1 MKILIAEDE
10 PAISGILEANLRHAG
25 FKTFIAENGLEALS
39 LFRAEPPDL
48 VLLDVMLPR
57 KNGYEVC
64 RQLRQSHDVP
74 IIMISA
80 RNSESDRLKG
90 FEIGADD
97 YVCKPFSPREV
108 IARINCIMRRSVKAP
123 SSLDDISGNKDKV
136 NTIPEFSVCRSSLT
150 AMFMGEVLTLTLS
163 EFNLLVTLISRPN
176 RVFERPQL
184 LDILAQHGS
193 HCTDRAIDSHI
204 KNLRQKLRKIRA
216 DKSIIQTIYGVG
228 YKFSYPIV

>member
-10 PAISGILEANLRHAG
+10 PAISGILEANLQHAG
-25 FKTFIAENGLEALS
+25 FKTRVAENGLDAIS
-39 LFRAEPPDL
+39 LFRADPPDV
-48 VLLDVMLPR
+48 VLLDVMLPK

-64 RQLRQSHDVP
+64 RKLRESDDVP

-108 IARINCIMRRSVKAP
+108 IARINSIIRRSAKEPVYQSDAY
-123 SSLDDISGNKDKV
+123 KD
-136 NTIPEFSVCRSSLT
+136 TIVTVPEFTVCQSSLT
-150 AMFMGEVLTLTLS
+150 AMFMGKSLSLTLS
-163 EFNLLVTLISRPN
+163 EFNLLVTFVSRPN
-176 RVFERPQL
+176 RVFERTHL

-193 HCTDRAIDSHI
+193 HCTDRAVDCHI
-204 KNLRQKLRKIRA
+204 KNLRQKLRQIRPN
-216 DKSIIQTIYGVG
+216 KTIIQTIYGVG